1 MDIQEKKCSRCE
13 QVKQLSEFAPR
24 KEGRLGRM
32 SQCHEC
38 CREAI
43 RLYRIKNPY
52 TPKPKRAKKSE
63 AELKAISKQY
73 SKAYYERNK
82 KRKNELAKLWK
93 QANPEKLADYNHVR
107 RARKYKV
114 AYERIDALVVA
125 NRDNWICQICF
136 EPIDSSL
143 TYPNQLYRSVDHI
156 IPLSKGGTHVYENVQ
171 IAHLRCNT
179 IKATN

>member
-73 SKAYYERNK
+73 SKAHYERNK

-125 NRDNWICQICF
+125 TASMGRLSSSTQ
-136 EPIDSSL
+136 PISDS
-143 TYPNQLYRSVDHI
+143 T
-156 IPLSKGGTHVYENVQ
+156 
-171 IAHLRCNT
+171 
-179 IKATN
+179 